1 MNMTKVNTYSA
12 KGRKLAKTNLPK
24 NFSEKENRVLL
35 AQAIRVYESRRHP
48 GVSKTKRRGEITAS
62 TRKIYRQK
70 GTGRARHGALSAPI
84 FVGGGKAHGPTG
96 LKRKLR
102 LPKRMRTK
110 VINIA
115 LSSKVKEG
123 RLVVVKGLTSL
134 KKTKDAQKL
143 IDTICAKEIKEKSP
157 MISVIV
163 DKKNKQASLAFR
175 NIKNV
180 KVIPF
185 ATLNAYLVFYSGMVL
200 LDEDALKNKKEVE
213 K

>member
-1 MNMTKVNTYSA
+1 MTKVNTYSA
-12 KGRKLAKTNLPK
+12 KGRKLAKINLPK
-24 NFSEKENRVLL
+24 NFSEKENKILL

-102 LPKRMRTK
+102 LPRKMRTK

-115 LSSKVKEG
+115 LSNKVKEG
-123 RLVVVKGLTSL
+123 RLVVVSGLTGL

-157 MISVIV
+157 MTSVVI
-163 DKKNKQASLAFR
+163 DEKNKGVSLAFR

-185 ATLNAYLVFYSGMVL
+185 TSLNVYLVFYSGMII
-200 LDEDALKNKKEVE
+200 LDIDALNNKKEA
-213 K
+213 KK

>member
-1 MNMTKVNTYSA
+1 MTKVNTYSA

-96 LKRKLR
+96 RKRKLR
-102 LPKRMRTK
+102 LPRKMRAK
-110 VINIA
+110 VVNIV
-115 LSSKVKEG
+115 LSNKVKEG
-123 RLVVVKGLTSL
+123 RLAVVSGLADL

-143 IDTICAKEIKEKSP
+143 VDMISKEMKEKSP
-157 MISVIV
+157 MTSVIV
-163 DKKNKQASLAFR
+163 DEKNRGVALAFR
-175 NIKNV
+175 NIKSV

-185 ATLNAYLVFYSGMVL
+185 ATLNAYPVFYSGMIL
-200 LDEDALKNKKEVE
+200 FDKDALKNKKEA
-213 K
+213 KK